1 MKRIMALSYERLK
14 QYTDLAKAYIDA
26 KVKKDNITKVSELEN
41 DAGYITDKGTAARAI
56 SDKNGKDIADT
67 YLTKTEGAA
76 LKSSAVKFSV
86 VTTLPTTDI
95 QKDTI
100 YFVKSD
106 SSSDTDTYTEY
117 VYVENKWEKLGHEV
131 IQVDPD
137 ITEKQVAD
145 LWNVDIMDAD
155 NESF

>member
-1 MKRIMALSYERLK
+1 MALSYERLK
-14 QYTDLAKAYIDA
+14 QYTDLAKVYIDS
-26 KVKKDNITKVSELEN
+26 KVKKNNITKVSELEN
-41 DAGYITDKGTAARAI
+41 DAGYVTDKGTVARAI
-56 SDKNGKDIADT
+56 SDKNGNDITDT

-86 VTTLPTTDI
+86 VTELPTTDI

-106 SSSDTDTYTEY
+106 PSSDIDTYTEY

-131 IQVDPD
+131 IQTDPD
-137 ITEKQVAD
+137 ITEKQIDD
-145 LWNVDIMDAD
+145 LWNIDIKDAD
-155 NESF
+155 NEYF